1 MQFRQKALSK
11 LQSPEELDLPVRFAR
26 PQGRLVLAVTVIV
39 MAAAAY
45 WALTGSVHS
54 KLSAPGILTRA
65 EGSYL
70 LQSPVSGQVT
80 EVLAKEGQVLRAGAP
95 LLKVR
100 TDMGYRAVRAVEGG
114 RVTSLVAKTGAVVT
128 TGADVATVE
137 RMRSADEP
145 LIAMVYVSGGSG
157 AGIAPGAQV
166 DLTVQSA
173 PQEQFG
179 VLRGKVKAVGRA
191 PQSREQLAGFLGNP
205 QLAAQFSKA
214 GNPLAVLVE
223 LQPSEAT
230 KSGYRWSSDAGPP
243 FRIDSPTPV
252 TGAVHLTAERPV
264 DWLLP

>member
-1 MQFRQKALSK
+1 M
-11 LQSPEELDLPVRFAR
+11 
-26 PQGRLVLAVTVIV
+26 AV
-39 MAAAAY
+39 AAY
-45 WALTGSVHS
+45 WALTGSVSS
-54 KLSAPGILTRA
+54 KLTAGGILTRA

-80 EVLAKEGQVLRAGAP
+80 QVLAREGQVLRAGAP

-100 TDMGYRAVRAVEGG
+100 TEQGYRAVRAVEGG

-137 RMRSADEP
+137 RMRDPGEP
-145 LIAMVYVSGGSG
+145 LVAMVYVSGGSG
-157 AGIAPGAQV
+157 AGISPGARV

-173 PQEQFG
+173 PQEQYG

-191 PQSREQLAGFLGNP
+191 PQSGQQIAGFLGNP
-205 QLAAQFSKA
+205 QLAAQFTK
-214 GNPLAVLVE
+214 GGDPVPVLVE
-223 LQPSEAT
+223 LERSAAT
-230 KSGYRWSSDAGPP
+230 KSGYRWSSADGPP